1 MLTREQADAVA
12 DAVMA
17 NGKERQRERAQQR
30 EVERRKAWAQKRWAM
45 VALALMAVGAAAAHF
60 AHWRLSTG
68 IIIGALPAFIARLAA
83 QGRRRDED
91 R

>member
-1 MLTREQADAVA
+1 MLTREQAGAVA

-30 EVERRKAWAQKRWAM
+30 EVERKKEWARKRWAM
-45 VALALMAVGAAAAHF
+45 VALALMAVGAAAAYF

-68 IIIGALPAFIARLAA
+68 IIIGAVPGYIGMFAA

-91 R
+91 H